1 MRIARLRMRSVA
13 ASHSENMADADSRL
27 SLLALNCSLK
37 AGRARSS
44 TEKLRRQVIDAF
56 AAWDADCELVRVADY
71 DVKPRVSAD
80 EGDGDEWPD
89 ILAKILAADMLVM
102 GTPIWMGHASSI
114 AQRVCE
120 HLATRL
126 KRARYPGKAA

>member
-1 MRIARLRMRSVA
+1 MPLLRKAAAIDILVIGHNETTAQNTPEALKDHLARR
-13 ASHSENMADADSRL
+13 RL
-27 SLLALNCSLK
+27 SADVHHLFSRTSDVHDMILS
-37 AGRARSS
+37 
-44 TEKLRRQVIDAF
+44 F
-56 AAWDADCELVRVADY
+56 AA
-71 DVKPRVSAD
+71 DVS
-80 EGDGDEWPD
+80 
-89 ILAKILAADMLVM
+89 ADMLVM